1 MSNLKGGCHRLVSR
15 PGRPPKRAPVGL
27 SLAASQLAGHPALK
41 KRMENGDYS
50 GYENGSLTDEE
61 VEPPR
66 LEKSPLLANG
76 YNHPPTH
83 INPMQF
89 MQLNHPAAAHTAI
102 LSPAGMQHPG
112 LQRPDGNLMKN
123 QIPGME
129 AIARSGIW
137 ENCRAAYEDIVK
149 HLER

>member
-1 MSNLKGGCHRLVSR
+1 MTFFLFVF
-15 PGRPPKRAPVGL
+15 
-27 SLAASQLAGHPALK
+27 Q
-41 KRMENGDYS
+41 
-50 GYENGSLTDEE
+50 
-61 VEPPR
+61 EPPR

-129 AIARSGIW
+129 AIARYVIIYVIYLFISF
-137 ENCRAAYEDIVK
+137 
-149 HLER
+149 HLLYD